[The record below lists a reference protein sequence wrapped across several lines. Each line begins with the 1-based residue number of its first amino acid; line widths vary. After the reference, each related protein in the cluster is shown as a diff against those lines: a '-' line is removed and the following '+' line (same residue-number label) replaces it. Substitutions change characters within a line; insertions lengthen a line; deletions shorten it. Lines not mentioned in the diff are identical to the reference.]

1 MSESNLSILAVSGSL
16 RKASLHRALIRSLQD
31 LAPEDLSIEAFDLI
45 DIPLFN
51 QDVEDEG
58 IPKSVQTLRS
68 KIEQADGIIWAT
80 PEYNGAMSGVIKNA
94 IDWTSRKGLLAKRPT
109 TVISGSPGSLG
120 ATKAQES
127 LRASLNHLGMYVLAR
142 PSLAIPKMDKKLNGD
157 KITDETTQK
166 FVEDWLEAFKDW
178 IVQLGK

>member
-1 MSESNLSILAVSGSL
+1 MSTPNLNILAIAGSL

-31 LAPEDLSIEAFDLI
+31 LAPDDLNIESFDLI

-51 QDVEDEG
+51 QDVEDENL
-58 IPKSVQTLRS
+58 PEAVQALRS

-80 PEYNGAMSGVIKNA
+80 PEYNGVMSGVIKNA
-94 IDWTSRKGLLAKRPT
+94 IDWTSRQGLLARRPT

-127 LRASLNHLGMYVLAR
+127 YVPPSITSACTCLLAPHLLYLN
-142 PSLAIPKMDKKLNGD
+142 
-157 KITDETTQK
+157 
-166 FVEDWLEAFKDW
+166 W
-178 IVQLGK
+178 IKS